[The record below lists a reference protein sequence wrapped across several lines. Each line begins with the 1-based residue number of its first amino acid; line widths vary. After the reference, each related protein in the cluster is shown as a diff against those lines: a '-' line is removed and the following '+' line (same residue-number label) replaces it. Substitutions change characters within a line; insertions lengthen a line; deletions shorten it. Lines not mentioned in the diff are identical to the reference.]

1 MSKNSNYRK
10 WMFLISLRH
19 LTFLRTKTKAQSHFY
34 FSSTSERKIQ
44 KKKWS
49 LCVLLARAAQKNIWA
64 EQQTALTKIKWRTK
78 ELFNPVVDF
87 SLKRVEIASW
97 MLSPLGHMKKKNMS
111 ACFNNQIVDHKRC
124 TYSCKG
130 FSCINKE

>member
-1 MSKNSNYRK
+1 
-10 WMFLISLRH
+10 MFLISLRH

-34 FSSTSERKIQ
+34 FSSTTRQANEKPRKRNGHFVFYWQ
-44 KKKWS
+44 G
-49 LCVLLARAAQKNIWA
+49 LLKRIS

-97 MLSPLGHMKKKNMS
+97 MLSPLGHMKKRNMS

-124 TYSCKG
+124 
-130 FSCINKE
+130 I